1 MIYRLVRDSFKYFLL
16 LFYRFEVIGSE
27 HVPTDK
33 RAVVCCNHINN
44 FDPPLVGG
52 AIKREIY
59 FMAKEELFRMPIIGK
74 VMPHL
79 CAFPVKRDGSDTQ
92 AIRRSIQILKEEKLM
107 GIFPEGTRS
116 KTGEL
121 GKFHTGFVLIAS
133 KGKAPIIPTAI
144 VGEYRLFRKMKVVFG
159 EPLELDS
166 YLNESGKMDSEGI
179 RKVTDEVI
187 KRIQQLKDQHR

>member
-1 MIYRLVRDSFKYFLL
+1 MIYRLIRDSFKYFLL
-16 LFYRFEVIGSE
+16 FFYRFEVIGSE

-44 FDPPLVGG
+44 FDPPLIGG
-52 AIKREIY
+52 AIKRKIH
-59 FMAKEELFRMPIIGK
+59 FMAKEELFRAPIIGK
-74 VMPHL
+74 VMPHTG
-79 CAFPVKRDGSDTQ
+79 AFPVKRGGADTQ
-92 AIRRSIQILKEEKLM
+92 AIRTALQILKEDKLM

-121 GKFHTGFVLIAS
+121 GNFHTGFVMIAS

-166 YLNESGKMDSEGI
+166 YLNESGKMDSEGT
-179 RKVTDEVI
+179 RAVTDEVI
-187 KRIQQLKDQHR
+187 KRIQELLDLHR